1 MKVPEDVISLIVDEV
16 RDDVHTLCQCS
27 LTSRHFLWLC
37 QHYLFSKIA
46 YRAEKTKKTTFEHLI
61 GIFEGSNNIGV
72 HITHLVLSGLLDREP
87 KPDRHSLFKKV
98 YTFIPLKA
106 SELQKILAHT
116 PNLCVLLISCVTL
129 LPEDWDLKADF
140 RPLEPLVL
148 PLFSPRLSRRSQGLP
163 FSPKLHVGWHP
174 PTQAISLPQ
183 QIQDIRI
190 EFRIPKETL
199 RVVTEDLE
207 NLFHQPRLDWDPI
220 DETLIQFSALKSISI
235 GLVPIRGLSEEVEEN
250 RARLSAEF
258 EDNVKL
264 KLHRAQARGIL

>member
-1 MKVPEDVISLIVDEV
+1 MPSFSPPCPIFLRCQGSCGEIWCLLPWCFLAPTRTLGLVSFSQSLG
-16 RDDVHTLCQCS
+16 
-27 LTSRHFLWLC
+27 RHFVHRVTLDVGLSFRRG
-37 QHYLFSKIA
+37 YLDALKA
-46 YRAEKTKKTTFEHLI
+46 C
-61 GIFEGSNNIGV
+61 
-72 HITHLVLSGLLDREP
+72 
-87 KPDRHSLFKKV
+87 HSLQSFTLDGILPPRQFRN
-98 YTFIPLKA
+98 YFG
-106 SELQKILAHT
+106 SWELFTTSIL
-116 PNLCVLLISCVTL
+116 
-129 LPEDWDLKADF
+129 
-140 RPLEPLVL
+140 
-148 PLFSPRLSRRSQGLP
+148 
-163 FSPKLHVGWHP
+163 
-174 PTQAISLPQ
+174 SLPQ